1 MISAMIKLVV
11 VGKMK
16 NRALESLCADYFVR
30 LSHFDRVEITEIKD
44 SDIETEATKMLEIL
58 KNFRGRIYAMGEE
71 GKTYTSVE
79 FSKMLERD
87 AMRGGSA
94 FVIGGAYGL
103 SARIKTAAHGLI
115 SLSPLTFTHEFARAI
130 LAEQLYRAKTITAN
144 TGYHHI

>member
-1 MISAMIKLVV
+1 MVKLVV
-11 VGKMK
+11 VGRMK
-16 NRALESLCADYFVR
+16 SGALEALCADYLGR
-30 LSHFDRVEITEIKD
+30 LSHFDRVEIAEIKD
-44 SDIETEATKMLEIL
+44 SSMETEADKMLETL

-71 GKTYTSVE
+71 GKMYTSVE

-94 FVIGGAYGL
+94 FVVGGAYGL
-103 SARIKTAAHGLI
+103 SARIKSAAHEVI
-115 SLSPLTFTHEFARAI
+115 ALSPLTFTHEFARAI

>member
-1 MISAMIKLVV
+1 MIKLVV

-16 NRALESLCADYFVR
+16 NRALESLCADYLGR
-30 LSHFDRVEITEIKD
+30 LSHFDRVEVSEIKD
-44 SDIETEATKMLEIL
+44 SNPETEAAKMLEIL

-71 GKTYTSVE
+71 GKMYTSVE

-94 FVIGGAYGL
+94 FVVGGAYGIAG
-103 SARIKTAAHGLI
+103 SMKAAADAI
-115 SLSPLTFTHEFARAI
+115 VSLSPLTFTHEFARAI